1 MQTSTIERENS
12 NARSGQFS
20 QRIGS
25 TVYQVAIYFPDKET
39 ESLEDKILRLVK
51 NDLIYGVYEPER
63 GNNGFIESY
72 EPYEPSESEQE
83 SEMAKN
89 DLIYEPKRGNI
100 TVLQTSRLPN
110 GGSL

>member
-12 NARSGQFS
+12 NARSGRFS

-25 TVYQVAIYFPDKET
+25 TVYQVTIYFPDKET

-51 NDLIYGVYEPER
+51 NDLIYK
-63 GNNGFIESY
+63 
-72 EPYEPSESEQE
+72 SE
-83 SEMAKN
+83 
-89 DLIYEPKRGNI
+89 RGNI